1 MKKNLFLLI
10 IYFLA
15 ITASAENK
23 TMPSNIPKSYEAEC
37 ASCHMAYPPGLLGQ
51 KNWQN
56 MMSGLNKHFGVDA
69 SLDTKTQI
77 EIEKWLVKNAA
88 TKSKYSEFA
97 QDNRITKSAWFIHEH
112 EKVKTEVWKRGG
124 VKSQSNCIACH
135 SNASQGTFED
145 DNVRIPA
152 K

>member
-1 MKKNLFLLI
+1 MKKSLFLSI
-10 IYFLA
+10 IFFLA

-56 MMSGLNKHFGVDA
+56 MMSGLNNHFGVDA

-77 EIEKWLVKNAA
+77 EIEKWLVKKIA
-88 TKSKYSEFA
+88 TANKNPK
-97 QDNRITKSAWFIHEH
+97 
-112 EKVKTEVWKRGG
+112 
-124 VKSQSNCIACH
+124 
-135 SNASQGTFED
+135 
-145 DNVRIPA
+145 
-152 K
+152 

>member
-1 MKKNLFLLI
+1 MGTI
-10 IYFLA
+10 
-15 ITASAENK
+15 SAAML
-23 TMPSNIPKSYEAEC
+23 T
-37 ASCHMAYPPGLLGQ
+37 
-51 KNWQN
+51 
-56 MMSGLNKHFGVDA
+56 
-69 SLDTKTQI
+69 
-77 EIEKWLVKNAA
+77 A

-145 DNVRIPA
+145 DNIRIPA